1 MVGFVNNNHYWKQ
14 TGGVTRV
21 VGGRGGDRLRLVL
34 LVRGDAKRESTLGCV
49 VVILCKA
56 APTNLCRK

>member
-1 MVGFVNNNHYWKQ
+1 M
-14 TGGVTRV
+14 

-49 VVILCKA
+49 DVILGGA
-56 APTNLCRK
+56 TTTNLSCK

>member
-1 MVGFVNNNHYWKQ
+1 MVNNDCYKNR

-34 LVRGDAKRESTLGCV
+34 LVRGEAKRESTLGCV
-49 VVILCKA
+49 DVILCKA
-56 APTNLCRK
+56 ATDLCRK

>member
-1 MVGFVNNNHYWKQ
+1 MVGFVNNEYYKNR

-49 VVILCKA
+49 VVILCA
-56 APTNLCRK
+56 AVTDLCRN